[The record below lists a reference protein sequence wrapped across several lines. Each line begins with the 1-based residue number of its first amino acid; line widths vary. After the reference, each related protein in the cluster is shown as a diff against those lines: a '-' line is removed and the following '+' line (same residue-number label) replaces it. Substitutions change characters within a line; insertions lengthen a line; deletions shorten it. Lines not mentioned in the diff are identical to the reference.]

1 MAEFRQKKKFGQH
14 FLKDKNIVRKIVRI
28 ANLDKDSLVW
38 EIGPGKGILT
48 NEILNNT
55 PNLTCFEIDK
65 DLYELIETN
74 FDVTLIKQDVL
85 IADWQ
90 KLLDKKQNVKI
101 VSNLPYMI
109 TTPFLFKI
117 AEFKEHFS
125 KVVIM
130 IQKEVAQRITAEKDT
145 KKYGIL
151 SLKLQF
157 YFDIKYE
164 FTVKPH
170 LFFPPPKVDS
180 AVISMIPKQPDFILE
195 KPKLFWRIVTVA
207 FQNRRKMLRRNFRII
222 IENEKIP
229 LWESSSKVDM
239 TKRAENLS
247 IKDFYSLYLA
257 YMEIVK

>member
-1 MAEFRQKKKFGQH
+1 MSEFRQKKKFGQH
-14 FLKDKNIVRKIVRI
+14 FLKDKNIIRKIVKI
-28 ANLDKDSLVW
+28 AELEEDTLVW

-48 NEILNNT
+48 NEILNHT

-65 DLYELIETN
+65 ELYDFIKNN
-74 FDVTLIKQDVL
+74 FDVLLIKQDVL
-85 IADWQ
+85 SADWK
-90 KLLDKKQNVKI
+90 KLLDEKQNVKI

-117 AEFKEHFS
+117 VENKDHFS
-125 KVVIM
+125 KIVIM

-207 FQNRRKMLRRNFRII
+207 FQNRRKMLRRNFRVL

-229 LWESSSKVDM
+229 ILETKSGIDM

-247 IKDFYSLYLA
+247 IKDFYSLYLS
-257 YMEIVK
+257 YMEMTK